1 MPTPPPKAYFNAL
14 LRFALVASVR
24 LELKRSETSFHKI
37 ALSMSAG
44 QSPTPLLAARSI
56 AKKFG
61 RVTALSDANFSAFA
75 GEVSAIVGDNGAGKS
90 TFIKILS
97 GALAPDGGELLLDG
111 KPIVLNSPQEARD
124 HGIETVYQD
133 LALAPALD
141 VASNLFL
148 GREARL
154 PGLLGILGFLDDR
167 FMRERARQEIEDLQV
182 GLSSVQQPVF
192 TLSGGQ
198 RQAIAVA
205 RATAWGKR
213 IVIMDEPTAAL
224 GVRESAMVL
233 KLIKRIASSGIAIIM
248 ISHSMPEVF
257 EVADRIT
264 ILRLGCTVRQ
274 MVRAETSMTDVVAFM
289 TGATVEHVVELER

>member
-1 MPTPPPKAYFNAL
+1 MDVATPKAAI
-14 LRFALVASVR
+14 
-24 LELKRSETSFHKI
+24 LE
-37 ALSMSAG
+37 
-44 QSPTPLLAARSI
+44 ARGIS
-56 AKKFG
+56 KTFG
-61 RVTALSDANFSAFA
+61 RVTALSDATFSAYA

-97 GALAPDGGELLLDG
+97 GAIAPSGGDFLLDG
-111 KPIVLNSPQEARD
+111 KPVHLTSPQDARD

-133 LALAPALD
+133 LALAPSLD

-154 PGLLGILGFLDDR
+154 PGILGRLGFLDDR
-167 FMRERARQEIEDLQV
+167 LMRARARQELEDLQV
-182 GLSSVQQPVF
+182 GLSSVSQPVF

-233 KLIKRIASSGIAIIM
+233 KLIERIKQNGVAVIM

-264 ILRLGCTVRQ
+264 ILRLGRTVRQ
-274 MVRAETSMTDVVAFM
+274 MRRDETTMTDVVAFM
-289 TGATVEHVVELER
+289 TGASVEFVQEIER

>member
-1 MPTPPPKAYFNAL
+1 MTP
-14 LRFALVASVR
+14 ASEQAPI
-24 LELKRSETSFHKI
+24 LE
-37 ALSMSAG
+37 
-44 QSPTPLLAARSI
+44 ARGI
-56 AKKFG
+56 AKTFG
-61 RVTALSDANFSAFA
+61 RVTALSDAAFRAYA
-75 GEVSAIVGDNGAGKS
+75 GEVSALVGDNGAGKS
-90 TFIKILS
+90 TLIKILS
-97 GALAPDGGELLLDG
+97 GALEPDAGELTLDG
-111 KPIVLNSPQEARD
+111 TPVRFASPQDARD

-154 PGLLGILGFLDDR
+154 PGVLGWLGFLDDHL
-167 FMRERARQEIEDLQV
+167 MRERARKEIDDLHV
-182 GLSSVQQPVF
+182 GLASVQQPVF

-233 KLIKRIASSGIAIIM
+233 TLIKRIKTSGIAVIM

-264 ILRLGCTVRQ
+264 ILRLGRTVRQ
-274 MVRAETSMTDVVAFM
+274 MRRDETSMTDVVAFM
-289 TGATVEHVVELER
+289 TGASVENVAEIES

>member
-1 MPTPPPKAYFNAL
+1 MPATEA
-14 LRFALVASVR
+14 
-24 LELKRSETSFHKI
+24 
-37 ALSMSAG
+37 
-44 QSPTPLLAARSI
+44 PLLEARGITRS
-56 AKKFG
+56 FG
-61 RVTALSDANFSAFA
+61 RVTALRGADFSVRA

-90 TFIKILS
+90 TLIKILS
-97 GALAPDGGELLLDG
+97 GALAADGGELLLDG
-111 KPIVLNSPQEARD
+111 KQIHLTSPQDARD

-148 GREARL
+148 GREARVAG
-154 PGLLGILGFLDDR
+154 PLGWLGFLDDR
-167 FMRERARQEIEDLQV
+167 LMRERARHEMDDLQI
-182 GLSSVQQPVF
+182 GLSSVRQPVF

-233 KLIKRIASSGIAIIM
+233 QLITRIKNSGVAVIM

-264 ILRLGCTVRQ
+264 ILRLGRTVRQ
-274 MVRAETSMTDVVAFM
+274 MRSSESSMTDVVAFM
-289 TGATVEHVVELER
+289 TGASVERVASLERDDR

>member
-1 MPTPPPKAYFNAL
+1 
-14 LRFALVASVR
+14 V
-24 LELKRSETSFHKI
+24 
-37 ALSMSAG
+37 
-44 QSPTPLLAARSI
+44 
-56 AKKFG
+56 
-61 RVTALSDANFSAFA
+61 
-75 GEVSAIVGDNGAGKS
+75 IVGDNGAGKS

-97 GALAPDGGELLLDG
+97 GALAPSGGELLLEG
-111 KPIVLNSPQEARD
+111 KPVVLTSPQDARD
-124 HGIETVYQD
+124 RGIETVYQD

-141 VASNLFL
+141 VAANLFL
-148 GREARL
+148 GRELRM
-154 PGLLGILGFLDDR
+154 PGILGWLGFLDDR
-167 FMRERARQEIEDLQV
+167 QMRERARQEIDDLHV
-182 GLSSVQQPVF
+182 GLSSVEQPVF

-233 KLIKRIASSGIAIIM
+233 ALIARIARAGVAVIM

-264 ILRLGCTVRQ
+264 ILRLGRTVRR
-274 MVRAETSMTDVVAFM
+274 MRRTETSMTDVVAFM
-289 TGATVEHVVELER
+289 TGATVERVADIER

>member
-1 MPTPPPKAYFNAL
+1 MTAGTAL
-14 LRFALVASVR
+14 
-24 LELKRSETSFHKI
+24 I
-37 ALSMSAG
+37 
-44 QSPTPLLAARSI
+44 PLLETRAIS
-56 AKKFG
+56 KTFG
-61 RVTALSDANFSAFA
+61 RVTALRDATFSAYA

-97 GALAPDGGELLLDG
+97 GALTPDGGELFLDG
-111 KPIVLNSPQEARD
+111 KPVRFTSPQDARD
-124 HGIETVYQD
+124 RGIETVYQD

-148 GREARL
+148 GREARMR
-154 PGLLGILGFLDDR
+154 GVWGRLGFLDDR
-167 FMRERARQEIEDLQV
+167 LMRERARQEMRDLQV
-182 GLSSVQQPVF
+182 GLSSVGQPVF

-224 GVRESAMVL
+224 GVRESGMVL
-233 KLIKRIASSGIAIIM
+233 ELIKRITRSGIAVVM

-264 ILRLGCTVRQ
+264 ILRLGRSVRQ
-274 MVRAETSMTDVVAFM
+274 MRRAETSMTEVVAFM
-289 TGATVEHVVELER
+289 TGASVGHVAEIER

>member
-1 MPTPPPKAYFNAL
+1 MNL
-14 LRFALVASVR
+14 D
-24 LELKRSETSFHKI
+24 
-37 ALSMSAG
+37 SAKK
-44 QSPTPLLAARSI
+44 PLLEARGI
-56 AKKFG
+56 AKTFG
-61 RVTALSDANFSAFA
+61 RVTALSDATFSAYP
-75 GEVSAIVGDNGAGKS
+75 GECSAIVGDNGAGKS

-97 GALAPDGGELLLDG
+97 GALVPDGGEFLLDG
-111 KPIVLNSPQEARD
+111 KPVVLTSPQDARD

-133 LALAPALD
+133 LALAPSLD
-141 VASNLFL
+141 VAANLFL

-154 PGLLGILGFLDDR
+154 PGLLGRLGFLDDR
-167 FMRERARQEIEDLQV
+167 FMRARAREELEDLQV
-182 GLSSVQQPVF
+182 GLSSVLQPVF

-224 GVRESAMVL
+224 GVRESAMVI
-233 KLIKRIASSGIAIIM
+233 KLIKRIVSNGVAVIM

-264 ILRLGCTVRQ
+264 ILRLGRTIRQ
-274 MVRAETSMTDVVAFM
+274 MRRDETTMTDVVAFM
-289 TGATVEHVVELER
+289 TGASVESVQEIER

>member
-1 MPTPPPKAYFNAL
+1 M
-14 LRFALVASVR
+14 RV
-24 LELKRSETSFHKI
+24 
-37 ALSMSAG
+37 G

-97 GALAPDGGELLLDG
+97 GALAPDGGELLLAG

-154 PGLLGILGFLDDR
+154 PGLLGMLGFLDDR
-167 FMRERARQEIEDLQV
+167 LMRERARQEIEDLQV

-233 KLIKRIASSGIAIIM
+233 KLIKRITSSGIAVIM

-264 ILRLGCTVRQ
+264 ILRLGRTVRQ

-289 TGATVEHVVELER
+289 TGATVEHVAELER